1 MKNNIFKNI
10 TIITAIS
17 MLLLTVLIIVSFV
30 LVSTSDSKKEL
41 RTYAE
46 TCNKQIEKIENKDD
60 LDKFNYY
67 KKENNIRITVFT
79 SSGRIYKDTTGIDML
94 SEIEGNQMEAL
105 VYLVMDE
112 TEIGTN
118 LELVASPYTDQ
129 NAMHVLY
136 TKVKVPFAVDENE
149 FLIVRYSINS
159 IIGSRA
165 FHVLLITLA
174 GFWLLVIAVLFILFW
189 YNIQASMKPLEQV
202 QAIMNDI
209 QAGTYK
215 ASKET
220 YSVFDSQADK
230 MVSQI
235 DKIGDLINNNL
246 LEMEMVL
253 DSIKQGVITFDK
265 NGSILYQNKAA
276 KELLNFDIIKSGGV
290 RKFFDTIG
298 FKEDL
303 NEAFNNRKESSL
315 ELSINEKVLKVE
327 NIFTRTD
334 QMDTIGIYMLLVITD
349 ITEEKNAL
357 KYKNQF
363 FADASH
369 ELKTPLTAITGYSE
383 MLSISTTNEKVVKK
397 CSDEINKNAIR
408 MKALIEEMLQL
419 SKMENIKTDIEFEQ
433 ISLRNILDSIIEDL
447 SVIAKKKQVDINISG
462 EATIMGNKKLIIMLY
477 KNLISNAIKY
487 NKENGSI
494 DVNISED
501 SDKVYLSVKDTG
513 IGIAKEHLTKIFDR
527 FYRVEESR
535 TTNDQVESSTGLGLS
550 IVQKICDLHNAKIQV
565 ESILGEG
572 TEFKIIFNK

>member
-253 DSIKQGVITFDK
+253 DSIKQGAITFDK

-363 FADASH
+363 FADAAH

>member
-94 SEIEGNQMEAL
+94 SEIDSKQMEAL

-149 FLIVRYSINS
+149 FLIVRYSISS

-397 CSDEINKNAIR
+397 CSEEINKNAIR

-513 IGIAKEHLTKIFDR
+513 IGIAKEHLTKIFER

>member
-41 RTYAE
+41 RTYSE

-67 KKENNIRITVFT
+67 KKENNIRITIFT
-79 SSGRIYKDTTGIDML
+79 SSGRVYKDTTGIDML

-149 FLIVRYSINS
+149 FLIVRYSISS

-235 DKIGDLINNNL
+235 DKIGDLINNSL

>member
-41 RTYAE
+41 RTYSE

-149 FLIVRYSINS
+149 FLIVRYSISS

>member
-41 RTYAE
+41 RTYSE

-94 SEIEGNQMEAL
+94 SEIDSKQMEAL

-149 FLIVRYSINS
+149 FLIVRYSISS

>member
-79 SSGRIYKDTTGIDML
+79 SSGRFYKDTTGIDML

-149 FLIVRYSINS
+149 FLIVRYSISS

-246 LEMEMVL
+246 LEMQMVL

-265 NGSILYQNKAA
+265 KGSILYQNKAA

-513 IGIAKEHLTKIFDR
+513 IGIAKEHLTKIFER

>member
-17 MLLLTVLIIVSFV
+17 MLLLTILIIVSFV

-41 RTYAE
+41 RTYSE

-149 FLIVRYSINS
+149 FLIVRYSISS

-397 CSDEINKNAIR
+397 CSEEINKNAIR

-513 IGIAKEHLTKIFDR
+513 IGIAKEHLTKIFER

>member
-41 RTYAE
+41 RTYSE

-149 FLIVRYSINS
+149 FLIVRYSISS

-397 CSDEINKNAIR
+397 CSEEINKNAIR

-513 IGIAKEHLTKIFDR
+513 IGIAKEHLTKIFER

>member
-41 RTYAE
+41 RTYSE

-79 SSGRIYKDTTGIDML
+79 SSGRIYKDTTGIYMI

-149 FLIVRYSINS
+149 FLIVRYSISS

>member
-41 RTYAE
+41 RTYSE

-79 SSGRIYKDTTGIDML
+79 SGGRIYKDTTGIDML

-149 FLIVRYSINS
+149 FLIVRYSISS

>member
-41 RTYAE
+41 RTYSE

-94 SEIEGNQMEAL
+94 SEIDSKQMEAL

-149 FLIVRYSINS
+149 FLIVRYSISS

-397 CSDEINKNAIR
+397 CSEEINKNAIR

>member
-41 RTYAE
+41 RTYSE

-149 FLIVRYSINS
+149 FLIVRYSISS

-513 IGIAKEHLTKIFDR
+513 IGIAKEHLTKIFER

>member
-41 RTYAE
+41 RTYSE

-79 SSGRIYKDTTGIDML
+79 SSGKIYKDTTGIDML

-149 FLIVRYSINS
+149 FLIVRYSISS

>member
-41 RTYAE
+41 RTYSE

-94 SEIEGNQMEAL
+94 SEIDSKQMEAL

-149 FLIVRYSINS
+149 FLIVRYSISS

-513 IGIAKEHLTKIFDR
+513 IGIAKEHLTKIFER

>member
-41 RTYAE
+41 RTYSE

-149 FLIVRYSINS
+149 FLIVRYSISS

-397 CSDEINKNAIR
+397 CSEEINKNAIR

>member
-79 SSGRIYKDTTGIDML
+79 SSGRFYKDTTGIDML

-149 FLIVRYSINS
+149 FLIVRYSISS

-246 LEMEMVL
+246 LEMQMVL

-265 NGSILYQNKAA
+265 KGSILYQNKAA

-397 CSDEINKNAIR
+397 CSEEINKNAIR

-513 IGIAKEHLTKIFDR
+513 IGIAKEHLTKIFER

>member
-41 RTYAE
+41 RTYSE

-79 SSGRIYKDTTGIDML
+79 SSGRVYKDTTGIDML

-149 FLIVRYSINS
+149 FLIVRYSISS

-419 SKMENIKTDIEFEQ
+419 SKMENIKTNIEFEQ

-513 IGIAKEHLTKIFDR
+513 IGIAKEHLTKIFER

>member
-79 SSGRIYKDTTGIDML
+79 SSGRFYKDTTGIDML

-149 FLIVRYSINS
+149 FLIVRYSISS

-235 DKIGDLINNNL
+235 DKIGDLINNSL

-265 NGSILYQNKAA
+265 KGSILYQNKAA

-397 CSDEINKNAIR
+397 CSEEINKNAIR

-513 IGIAKEHLTKIFDR
+513 IGIAKEHLTKIFER